1 MNNYEYLIACLPP
14 LTPEWRYSG
23 EGSFDEFISEIRRN
37 CSAGDNALVDFML
50 EGLDGDNLDT
60 EFYRRALAHRNRF
73 IREYFRFDLN
83 LRNAKVNYLNAA
95 LGRPA
100 GTDVI
105 TGLDED
111 GEPLFDGGEFEEKEK
126 AESVLASDD
135 ILAREKGLDDMTWTK
150 IDELTAFDY
159 FDIEAVLGFIAKL
172 HVIDRWFSLDEERG
186 KEMLRTLVNEVRG
199 TFGGVRY
206 KATND

>member
-111 GEPLFDGGEFEEKEK
+111 GEPLFDGGEFDEKEK

>member
-186 KEMLRTLVNEVRG
+186 KEMLRTLVDEVRG